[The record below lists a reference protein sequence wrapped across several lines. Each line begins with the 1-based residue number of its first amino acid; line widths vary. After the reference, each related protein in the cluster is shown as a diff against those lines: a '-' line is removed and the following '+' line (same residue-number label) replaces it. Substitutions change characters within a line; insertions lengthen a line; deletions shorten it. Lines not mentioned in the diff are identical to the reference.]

1 MYVTGSR
8 MNNINKYIK
17 QTGDSKQQY
26 VKVYRCCCKWPPNLK
41 NRNSD
46 GDHKMIWSSIHW
58 HAGGFYDTCR
68 KKSVTSLTAIQKS
81 LIQKI
86 TSSYL
91 PFHREKMGSHL
102 LVETSR
108 NPECP
113 KVSFRRWSD
122 SFSPLVLFWHRP
134 ESLRLTLYS
143 GVLQRKLL
151 PLSLSC
157 ILLHDQGKGNSP

>member
-1 MYVTGSR
+1 MKAYTG
-8 MNNINKYIK
+8 
-17 QTGDSKQQY
+17 
-26 VKVYRCCCKWPPNLK
+26 CCKWPTNLK
-41 NRNSD
+41 NRNSN
-46 GDHKMIWSSIHW
+46 GDYKMILSSIYW
-58 HAGGFYDTCR
+58 YVWGFFDGCR
-68 KKSVTSLTAIQKS
+68 KKSVTSLTAIQNS

-91 PFHREKMGSHL
+91 SFHREKMGSHL

-122 SFSPLVLFWHRP
+122 SFSPLVLFWHRL

-143 GVLQRKLL
+143 RVLQRKLL
-151 PLSLSC
+151 SLSLSC
-157 ILLHDQGKGNSP
+157 ILLHDQGKWNSP